1 MKFIDVLKWIGVLP
15 VSIIAWVV
23 VYWIINL
30 LYNIFSPVEITRLAI
45 TVLSSGG
52 SGIAFV
58 IAGSMF
64 APKGKKATSIVLA
77 TIMGI
82 FALAS
87 VVFTLLGYVGNG
99 MLISIVAAI
108 STIAG
113 CVIGA
118 IQMHDE

>member
-1 MKFIDVLKWIGVLP
+1 MKFIDILKWIGVLP

-58 IAGSMF
+58 IAGSML

-87 VVFTLLGYVGNG
+87 VVFTILGYVGNG
-99 MLISIVAAI
+99 MLISIISAI